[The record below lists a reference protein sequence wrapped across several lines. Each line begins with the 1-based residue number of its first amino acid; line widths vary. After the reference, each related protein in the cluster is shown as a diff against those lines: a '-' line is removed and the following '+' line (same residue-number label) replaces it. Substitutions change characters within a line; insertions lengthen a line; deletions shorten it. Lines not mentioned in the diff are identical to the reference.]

1 MRLDWVPVSAAAFV
15 TGVIALAF
23 ASLLAPSGSSAAETL
38 NIAENEDG
46 RWLVVAII
54 YFIASVGLTLGLP
67 SVFTLFERRGRTL
80 ALVSVLVLSM
90 GFLGTAGYSMIMVF
104 FRSLALVDAIKP
116 DGLELAAR
124 ESGLVAFLIGW
135 VAAFVLGELLLALAL
150 LRAGAVPP
158 WVPIT
163 LLVHVA
169 SVPLSSVLPAQVGR
183 VSVMLLAV
191 GFAGVAIQAVA
202 RDTAIPRG

>member
-116 DGLELAAR
+116 DGLDLAVR
-124 ESGLVAFLIGW
+124 ETGLVAFLIGW

-150 LRAGAVPP
+150 LRAGAVAP

-191 GFAGVAIQAVA
+191 AFAGVAIQAVA
-202 RDTAIPRG
+202 RDSAIHRG